1 MAVNPTDRKL
11 FLGARMKR
19 LRRDMALTQT
29 RMAEDLGVSP
39 SYLNLLERNQ
49 RPVTA
54 QVLLRLAE
62 AYDLDL
68 KSLSTDPDSTGTTGL
83 AEVFSDQMFRDLAV
97 ARHELA
103 EVAENSPGVSE
114 AIVRLYRAYLDQR
127 KMTDLGAIGRPE
139 EGGAPASMVTPSDWV
154 RDFIQAQKNHFPELE
169 DVADLLLADLA
180 AEPQDF
186 APAARARLAARHGI
200 QVRVV
205 PLDVLPESVRR
216 FDHHRRRLFLSE
228 VLTSSG
234 RSFAMAYQLS
244 VQEHGPLLDAMADR
258 AGPPDRPTRNLL
270 KVSLANYLAAA
281 LLMPYAAF
289 HEAAERTA
297 YDIEL
302 VRARF
307 GVSYEQA
314 CHRLTTLSRPGA
326 RGVPFFMLR
335 VDSAG
340 NISKRFAGSTFP
352 FSRFGGTCPRWN
364 IHSSFRTPGRIVT
377 QIVETPDA
385 QRYFTLSRTV
395 GRIATPHAG
404 EDSELAVGLGCDLK
418 FAERLVY
425 SRGLDLRDPIATAIG
440 PACRICER
448 PACPQRAAEP
458 INRTLTVD
466 DFTKSISPYPFAS
479 G

>member
-1 MAVNPTDRKL
+1 MAMPPSDRKL

-19 LRRDMALTQT
+19 LRRDLGLTQT

-68 KSLSTDPDSTGTTGL
+68 KSLNADPESANATGL
-83 AEVFSDQMFRDLAV
+83 TEVFSDQMFRDLGL
-97 ARHELA
+97 ARHEVA
-103 EVAENSPGVSE
+103 EVAESAPGVSE

-127 KMTDLGAIGRPE
+127 RLTDLGAISRPE
-139 EGGAPASMVTPSDWV
+139 EGAGGSAVIPSDWV
-154 RDFIQAQKNHFPELE
+154 RDYIQAQKNHFPELE
-169 DVADLLLADLA
+169 DAADALA
-180 AEPQDF
+180 AALAPQPQEF
-186 APAARARLAARHGI
+186 AAAARERLAGRHGI

-216 FDHHRRRLFLSE
+216 YDHHRKRLFLSE
-228 VLTSSG
+228 VLTPAG
-234 RSFAMAYQLS
+234 RSFSLAYQLAML
-244 VQEHGPLLDAMADR
+244 EYGPLLDAMADR
-258 AGPPDRPTRNLL
+258 AGAPDQPTRNLA
-270 KVSLANYLAAA
+270 KVSLVNYLAAA
-281 LLMPYAAF
+281 ILMPYGPF
-289 HEAAERTA
+289 HEAAERTN

-307 GVSYEQA
+307 GVSFEQA
-314 CHRLTTLSRPGA
+314 CHRLTTLARPGA
-326 RGVPFFMLR
+326 RGVPFFMVR

-340 NISKRFAGSTFP
+340 NISKRFAGSAFP
-352 FSRFGGTCPRWN
+352 FSRFGGACPRWN
-364 IHSSFRTPGRIVT
+364 IHTSFRTPGRIIT
-377 QIVETPDA
+377 QVVETPDG

-395 GRIATPHAG
+395 SRIATPYAG
-404 EDSELAVGLGCDLK
+404 DDSELAVGLGCELK
-418 FAERLVY
+418 YAERLVY
-425 SRGLDLRDPIATAIG
+425 SRGLDLKDPVATAIG

-466 DFTKSISPYPFAS
+466 DFTKSISPYPFAA

>member
-1 MAVNPTDRKL
+1 MTLAPTDRKL

-19 LRRDMALTQT
+19 IRRELGLTQT

-68 KSLSTDPDSTGTTGL
+68 KGLASDPDSTNATGL
-83 AEVFSDQMFRDLAV
+83 SEVFSDLMFRDLAV
-97 ARHELA
+97 ARHEIA
-103 EVAENSPGVSE
+103 EVADSAPAVSE

-127 KMTDLGAIGRPE
+127 RLTDLGAIRRPE
-139 EGGAPASMVTPSDWV
+139 DGAPAPGSVVPSDWV
-154 RDFIQAQKNHFPELE
+154 RDFIQAQKNHFPDLE
-169 DVADLLLADLA
+169 EAAETLAGALSP
-180 AEPQDF
+180 EPQDF
-186 APAARARLAARHGI
+186 ASAARDRLANRHGV

-205 PLDVLPESVRR
+205 PLEVLPESVRR
-216 FDHHRRRLFLSE
+216 YDHHRKRLFLSE
-228 VLTSSG
+228 ALTGAG
-234 RSFAMAYQLS
+234 RGFSLAYQLAIL
-244 VQEHGPLLDAMADR
+244 EYGPLLNMMADR
-258 AGPPDRPTRNLL
+258 AGAPDKPTRALV
-270 KVSLANYLAAA
+270 KVSLTNYLAAA
-281 LLMPYAAF
+281 ILMPYAAF
-289 HEAAERTA
+289 HETAERTA

-302 VRARF
+302 VRSRF
-307 GVSYEQA
+307 GVSFEQA
-314 CHRLTTLSRPGA
+314 CHRLTTLSRQGA

-340 NISKRFAGSTFP
+340 NISKRFAGATFP

-364 IHSSFRTPGRIVT
+364 IHTSFRTPGRIIT
-377 QIVETPDA
+377 QIVETPDS

-395 GRIATPHAG
+395 SRIATPYSG
-404 EDSELAVGLGCDLK
+404 DDSELAVGLGCELK

-425 SRGLDLRDPIATAIG
+425 SRGLDLKDPVATGIG

-466 DFTKSISPYPFAS
+466 DHTKSISPYPFAS
-479 G
+479 S